1 VKAKSLDEQAIP
13 ETYFPALG
21 SAANPDLVD
30 AMLRGMTY
38 VVRTTGDPLAL
49 TTSVRNVVHAMD
61 PELPLSHVESGEML
75 VSQSMNNR
83 RFTTLL
89 FGAFAVLALVLAAT
103 GIYGLIA
110 YSVTQRQREIGV
122 RMAIG
127 ATEARVVRLIL
138 REGAWTAALGTALG
152 VLGAVA
158 LTRVMRSLLF
168 GVGALDLVTFAAAP
182 ALLIVVALFS
192 SWLPARR
199 AARVDPSASM
209 R

>member
-1 VKAKSLDEQAIP
+1 
-13 ETYFPALG
+13 
-21 SAANPDLVD
+21 
-30 AMLRGMTY
+30 
-38 VVRTTGDPLAL
+38 VVRTTGDPLSL
-49 TTSVRNVVHAMD
+49 TTSVRNVVRTMD
-61 PELPLSHVESGEML
+61 PELPLTHVQSGEML
-75 VSQSMNNR
+75 VSQSMTNR

-152 VLGAVA
+152 VMGAVA

-168 GVGALDLVTFAAAP
+168 GVGALDLVTFASAP
-182 ALLIVVALFS
+182 ALLIAVALFS